1 MSKFSDYVD
10 SHVDPEDLTQRCG
23 AAKRRYAPSSD
34 MPCVVHRYFF
44 LRRTTRWTPAFCW
57 LRAMRGRGA
66 AIRF

>member
-10 SHVDPEDLTQRCG
+10 SHVDPEDLT
-23 AAKRRYAPSSD
+23 RRLAAPSSD

-57 LRAMRGRGA
+57 LRAMRRCQA
-66 AIRF
+66 S